1 MKILVVD
8 DEQDVK
14 TLFQQR
20 FRKEIRN
27 GELDFMFAFSG
38 EEALKYLENNTQEA
52 ILILS
57 DINMPGMNGYQVL
70 DVLKNESS
78 LKDSC
83 IIAVTANAMP
93 RDIERGKAAGFVD
106 YITKPLDA
114 AEFLKTIDLRL
125 EGLQKENP

>member
-1 MKILVVD
+1 MSPETV
-8 DEQDVK
+8 
-14 TLFQQR
+14 TL
-20 FRKEIRN
+20 
-27 GELDFMFAFSG
+27 
-38 EEALKYLENNTQEA
+38 EEALKLLVDADQPEV
-52 ILILS
+52 LVVLS